1 MASATEIS
9 ARSEDQE
16 SRPRQE
22 EMDELYRTS
31 RLSIPA
37 PLRLPMASGM
47 AFLVGLGLGTTK
59 GSKMA
64 GLRFRA
70 EHAHKLPTTTTGWF
84 LYHKSKNYH
93 VAYGGLREGLRMGVK
108 VCFWTTTMFSIEH
121 MFDISRGQKDFLNT
135 VLACVTVAGGFSLW
149 NRFSLPMA
157 ARTTKTALVVGLV
170 YGGLQDL
177 AGAAR
182 GRPIGY
188 IDFIKRRVGQ
198 KELQEP
204 KHAL

>member
-1 MASATEIS
+1 MASATATS
-9 ARSEDQE
+9 ARSDDED
-16 SRPRQE
+16 SRPTQE
-22 EMDELYRTS
+22 QMDELHRTA

-37 PLRLPMASGM
+37 PIRLPMASGM

-93 VAYGGLREGLRMGVK
+93 VAYGGLREGLRMGAK

-188 IDFIKRRVGQ
+188 IEFAKRRLGHTEAKVP
-198 KELQEP
+198 E
-204 KHAL
+204 HAP